1 MKPEKLLDACV
12 KNITAIGWKDF
23 NFSRVAEETNIPVSK
38 FYDVF
43 ESRSVIPQ
51 AVIRKIDHDMLLE
64 LEGETFE
71 DSSTRDVLFEI
82 IMSRL
87 EVAAPY
93 KRFIGVLW
101 REWPADMFSALMAAT
116 QGVGS
121 MGWILDRAGLNTSGL
136 GGVMRLQGLTILY
149 LLTVKTWLEDDS
161 EDMGKTMSFLDQG
174 LGRVERIAKAL
185 NL

>member
-1 MKPEKLLDACV
+1 MKKDELLKACV
-12 KNITAIGWKDF
+12 ESISTMGWKDF
-23 NFSRVAEETNIPVSK
+23 NFAHVAEEAKIPVSK
-38 FYDVF
+38 LYDVF
-43 ESRSVIPQ
+43 ESRSAIPQ

-64 LEGETFE
+64 LDGEIFE
-71 DSSTRDVLFEI
+71 ESSTRDILFEI
-82 IMSRL
+82 IMTRL
-87 EVAAPY
+87 EVATPY
-93 KRFIGVLW
+93 KRFIEVLW
-101 REWPADMFSALMAAT
+101 KEWPADMFSALMAAT

-161 EDMGKTMSFLDQG
+161 EDMEKTMSFLDQG
-174 LGRVERIAKAL
+174 LGRVERIAKAM